1 MNNDLNIHEKH
12 YLNLHLMILFYISTN
27 ININKKFTYIH
38 KIILIDN
45 SQKKIIYPN
54 TWSSKKFISHYKNN
68 SWIMGNIQI
77 LPC

>member
-45 SQKKIIYPN
+45 SQKK
-54 TWSSKKFISHYKNN
+54 NN
-68 SWIMGNIQI
+68 
-77 LPC
+77 LPEYMEFQKIH